1 MNLLQSLAPLLFLSS
16 AQQVDQLSLILKIKI
31 NTTELRSI
39 KITLISF
46 KSQFKMIE
54 GKLSLS
60 PLSTSPPLPLPL
72 HLQLSPDADALRR
85 FSRAAAAGE
94 QLGQLGHP

>member
-1 MNLLQSLAPLLFLSS
+1 
-16 AQQVDQLSLILKIKI
+16 
-31 NTTELRSI
+31 
-39 KITLISF
+39 
-46 KSQFKMIE
+46 MIE

-85 FSRAAAAGE
+85 FSRAAAAAGE